1 MSSFLN
7 LCSCEFTKIRKKKS
21 TKIMM
26 IILVLSVFVAVLLS
40 ILTKEIY
47 NVSETYYSNA
57 DYKTMEKTEMEAL
70 KAELEN
76 YESSLDVSSKNT
88 IKAKID
94 TYQMAIDYDINIYNN
109 YWKNNVLMNDILIS
123 KVQYYD
129 YKSIEDEEL
138 ANIEDQNINKKL
150 ELIKNDDFDGY
161 MNTQKD
167 ILKANYEA
175 NLMSKEEYDIATN
188 ILDIRTKYKIGK
200 EYNPEDSWKETIIEE
215 IEVLSNNIRYGVDT
229 VTQKALSEKDVEK
242 AKDSI
247 KMNEYRLE
255 HNMPPYATAT
265 TIGNTRK
272 IFDYVVGGTTLLAL
286 SVMIIIIAGSSISSE
301 ISKGTIKF
309 WSFTPNKRWKVL
321 LSKLVVTVIIL
332 ILASVVMSI
341 ISTIVGNVFF
351 GSENAQGYIYVKN
364 GAVHEINYLAYI
376 IIYNLLSSIEVFMF
390 LLFAMMLSTVTRN
403 TAISVGV
410 SIATYLGGS
419 TIMSIVNSLVNSEWV
434 KFIPSNNLSI
444 AERVFSND
452 ITYSA
457 STVLEP
463 LANNSSVSFSLILLG
478 VCALIMIVTM
488 FDSYRK
494 RDII

>member
-200 EYNPEDSWKETIIEE
+200 
-215 IEVLSNNIRYGVDT
+215 
-229 VTQKALSEKDVEK
+229 
-242 AKDSI
+242 
-247 KMNEYRLE
+247 
-255 HNMPPYATAT
+255 
-265 TIGNTRK
+265 
-272 IFDYVVGGTTLLAL
+272 
-286 SVMIIIIAGSSISSE
+286 
-301 ISKGTIKF
+301 
-309 WSFTPNKRWKVL
+309 
-321 LSKLVVTVIIL
+321 
-332 ILASVVMSI
+332 
-341 ISTIVGNVFF
+341 
-351 GSENAQGYIYVKN
+351 
-364 GAVHEINYLAYI
+364 
-376 IIYNLLSSIEVFMF
+376 
-390 LLFAMMLSTVTRN
+390 
-403 TAISVGV
+403 
-410 SIATYLGGS
+410 
-419 TIMSIVNSLVNSEWV
+419 
-434 KFIPSNNLSI
+434 
-444 AERVFSND
+444 
-452 ITYSA
+452 
-457 STVLEP
+457 
-463 LANNSSVSFSLILLG
+463 
-478 VCALIMIVTM
+478 
-488 FDSYRK
+488 
-494 RDII
+494 